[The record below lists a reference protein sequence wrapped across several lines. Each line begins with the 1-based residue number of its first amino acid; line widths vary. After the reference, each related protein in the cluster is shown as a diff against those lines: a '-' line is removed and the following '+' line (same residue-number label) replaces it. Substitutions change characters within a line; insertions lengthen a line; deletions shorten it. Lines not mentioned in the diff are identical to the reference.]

1 MRCQQSR
8 SLQLA
13 VKVLYGFVAFL
24 VITVAVLVSLG
35 EPGLAQHHRLNCICK
50 HEVLETQKKGFFW
63 ENPPVFFYQLQQMR
77 KEHEIEAASSEDEF
91 DLGRLLLAAPE
102 SIFRW

>member
-13 VKVLYGFVAFL
+13 VKVLYGFVALL

-35 EPGLAQHHRLNCICK
+35 EPGLAQHRRLNCICT
-50 HEVLETQKKGFFW
+50 HE
-63 ENPPVFFYQLQQMR
+63 
-77 KEHEIEAASSEDEF
+77 A
-91 DLGRLLLAAPE
+91 
-102 SIFRW
+102 

>member
-24 VITVAVLVSLG
+24 VVTVVVLASLG
-35 EPGLAQHHRLNCICK
+35 EPTLASHPAAAVTLVFCS
-50 HEVLETQKKGFFW
+50 LFA
-63 ENPPVFFYQLQQMR
+63 PV
-77 KEHEIEAASSEDEF
+77 K
-91 DLGRLLLAAPE
+91 
-102 SIFRW
+102 

>member
-24 VITVAVLVSLG
+24 VVTVVVLASLG
-35 EPGLAQHHRLNCICK
+35 EPPFSLASGLRLGAKLRFQPTSFFMFFSLFCSCK
-50 HEVLETQKKGFFW
+50 VRGGCGLF
-63 ENPPVFFYQLQQMR
+63 
-77 KEHEIEAASSEDEF
+77 
-91 DLGRLLLAAPE
+91 LLP
-102 SIFRW
+102 W

>member
-24 VITVAVLVSLG
+24 AITVAVLVSLG
-35 EPGLAQHHRLNCICK
+35 EPRLAQHYRLDCIRK
-50 HEVLETQKKGFFW
+50 HEVLATQKKGLFW
-63 ENPPVFFYQLQQMR
+63 ENPSAFFYQFQHTR
-77 KEHEIEAASSEDEF
+77 KEHKAKAESSEDEF
-91 DLGRLLLAAPE
+91 DVGPLLLAAPE
-102 SIFRW
+102 SILCW